1 MQNDVAI
8 QIRANTDVH
17 CGEQAFLQQFG
28 LEAGRSV
35 REAARMIQV
44 RAHGGRNAGS
54 GHGVRYLG
62 REPTG
67 SGV

>member
-17 CGEQAFLQQFG
+17 CGEHAFLQQFG

-44 RAHGGRNAGS
+44 RAHGAGMQA
-54 GHGVRYLG
+54 LA
-62 REPTG
+62 TG
-67 SGV
+67 